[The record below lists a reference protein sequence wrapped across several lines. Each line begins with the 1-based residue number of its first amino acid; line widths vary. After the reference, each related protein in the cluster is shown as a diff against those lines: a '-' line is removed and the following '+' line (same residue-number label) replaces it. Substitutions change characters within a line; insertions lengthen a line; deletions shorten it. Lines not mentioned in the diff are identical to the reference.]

1 MFQLSLF
8 TEFGRLCNPFDYV
21 LGFTFLLMA
30 FHLLFLLFNLRERQ
44 RVKLFC
50 LGSASLVLLL
60 HIAALR
66 LSFQFTNLTFD
77 TVATGAGPAGGA
89 GQPYLAVSIL
99 PLSASAASGVRP
111 AQARQFPGQL
121 QFPQG
126 GGRMIDATF
135 CNAVSLLTGFTG
147 WVLAVWSFLRPERDR
162 SGWKLAGGGM
172 ACALALLAQLFAVQ
186 LETVAGDLETALVHA
201 SGAAIIGRILFVI
214 TLIFETMAVVSH
226 HFAARDRT

>member
-1 MFQLSLF
+1 
-8 TEFGRLCNPFDYV
+8 
-21 LGFTFLLMA
+21 
-30 FHLLFLLFNLRERQ
+30 
-44 RVKLFC
+44 
-50 LGSASLVLLL
+50 
-60 HIAALR
+60 
-66 LSFQFTNLTFD
+66 
-77 TVATGAGPAGGA
+77 
-89 GQPYLAVSIL
+89 
-99 PLSASAASGVRP
+99 
-111 AQARQFPGQL
+111 
-121 QFPQG
+121 
-126 GGRMIDATF
+126 MIDATF

-172 ACALALLAQLFAVQ
+172 ACALALQ

>member
-77 TVATGAGPAGGA
+77 AGDA
-89 GQPYLAVSIL
+89 GQPYLAVSTL
-99 PLSASAASGVRP
+99 PLPASAASGVRP

-121 QFPQG
+121 RFPQG
-126 GGRMIDATF
+126 GGRMIDAPF

-186 LETVAGDLETALVHA
+186 LETVAGDLETALVQA
-201 SGAAIIGRILFVI
+201 SGAAIAGRILFVI